1 MANVEIGKTLG
12 IYPGHVGHEGHIP
25 RTILAM
31 LEEAGVVEQDED
43 SKRWSIVD
51 HGA

>member
-1 MANVEIGKTLG
+1 
-12 IYPGHVGHEGHIP
+12 
-25 RTILAM
+25 M